1 MSGLDQVQLLIRIAL
16 RSLRAHWI
24 KSLIVG
30 GILFFGTLLMV
41 VGQAFL
47 GSIETAMEG
56 SITASLSGQFQ
67 VYDAKAEDKLELFG
81 GFGGGLPE
89 LGEVP
94 DFHKVET
101 VLGGV
106 DGVKA
111 VVPMGLANATVF
123 APTELDS
130 VLDTMRSAV
139 RDRDLATAT
148 AAIPQV
154 RRISETFREEQDL
167 RLKLTN
173 DVAAVERDK
182 EALATVNA
190 DAFWAPFQAPAAP
203 VEGQAATEPDWDG
216 MLAALDFLDTRVAPL
231 AADGRLLYL
240 RTIGTD
246 LEQFSQSFDR
256 FYVVDGTM
264 VPPGK
269 RGFLLSKRTYEKI
282 IKNRVARELDDIRT
296 KVVDKGQKISET
308 KLLQDQIARVSRQ
321 FPRVVFQLS
330 PTDAVA
336 LKAELATYLKD
347 DSSDLDGLVKSFLT
361 VNDENLLERYDW
373 FYAHIAPRIRL
384 YDIPLGKP
392 ITLRSF
398 TKSGYLKAVNVIV
411 YGTYEFKGLE
421 KSDLA
426 SASNLTDLATFR
438 ELYGKM
444 SDAQRAELAG
454 IREAAGVADV
464 SREDAEA
471 ALFGGG
477 GSVEVEAIQ
486 PEPSSQPVAEVAEVT
501 AAPDQPSLIDQQTEE
516 LNRTYT
522 AEEMRNGLVLNAA
535 IVLDDPRGAPNA
547 LPLIQKAIDENQLGV
562 QLIDWITAS
571 GTVGQ
576 FIFVLRGVLVVSF
589 VIIFVVALIIVNNAM
604 IMATMDRVAE
614 IGTMR
619 AIGARR
625 GMVVSMFLIE
635 TVVLGILAGALGCLV
650 GVGFITWLGQV
661 GVPAVS
667 DQLVLLFAGPRLYPF
682 ITATQLV
689 LGQAVVVL
697 VALLSTL
704 YPALLASRVQPIVAM
719 QGKE

>member
-1 MSGLDQVQLLIRIAL
+1 MSSLDQVALLIRIAL
-16 RSLRAHWI
+16 RSLRAHWV

-30 GILFFGTLLMV
+30 SILFIGTLLMV

-47 GSIETAMEG
+47 GSIEAAMEG
-56 SITASLSGQFQ
+56 SITSSLSGQFQ
-67 VYDAKAEDKLELFG
+67 IYDAKAEDKLELFG

-94 DFHKVET
+94 DFGRAEAVIGALEP
-101 VLGGV
+101 
-106 DGVKA
+106 VKA
-111 VVPMGLANATVF
+111 VVPMGLANSTVF

-130 VLDTMRSAV
+130 VLETMREAV
-139 RDRDLATAT
+139 GRQDLAAAT
-148 AAIPQV
+148 AVIPQV
-154 RRISETFREEQDL
+154 RRISETFGAEQDL

-182 EALATVNA
+182 AALATVNSE
-190 DAFWAPFQAPAAP
+190 AFWAPFSAPAADP
-203 VEGQAATEPDWDG
+203 SGQVAEPDWG
-216 MLAALDFLDTRVAPL
+216 AMLAALDFLDTRVAPL

-246 LEQFSQSFDR
+246 LEQFSASFDR
-256 FYVVDGTM
+256 FYVVDGEM

-269 RGFLLSKRTYEKI
+269 RGFLLSKRTYERI

-296 KVVDKGQKISET
+296 KVVEKGET
-308 KLLQDQIARVSRQ
+308 IAGSKLIQDQIARVSRQ

-330 PTDAVA
+330 PDDAAA
-336 LKAELATYLKD
+336 LHAELKDLLKD
-347 DSSDLDGLVKSFLT
+347 DQASLDDLVRRFLLVDDS
-361 VNDENLLERYDW
+361 NLVERYDW

-384 YDIPLGKP
+384 YDIPLGQT

-398 TKSGYLKAVNVIV
+398 TKSGYLKTVNVVV

-426 SASNLTDLATFR
+426 SASNLTDLITFR

-444 SDAQRAELAG
+444 SDAQREELAS
-454 IREAAGVADV
+454 IRETAGVTDL

-477 GSVEVEAIQ
+477 GDIEVQATTTAPQAEPPPEVDLPSVSE
-486 PEPSSQPVAEVAEVT
+486 
-501 AAPDQPSLIDQQTEE
+501 QQREDRDRVWT
-516 LNRTYT
+516 R
-522 AEEMRNGLVLNAA
+522 EEMRDGLVLNAA
-535 IVLDDPRGAPNA
+535 IVLRDPAGADAARPQ
-547 LPLIQKAIDENQLGV
+547 IQQAIDANALGV

-576 FIFVLRGVLVVSF
+576 FIFVLRGVLVISF
-589 VIIFVVALIIVNNAM
+589 VIIFIVALIIVNNAM

-635 TVVLGILAGALGCLV
+635 TVVLGLVAGALGAAA
-650 GVGFITWLGQV
+650 GVAFIAWLGQV

-667 DQLVLLFAGPRLYPF
+667 DQLVLLFAGPRLYP
-682 ITATQLV
+682 AVHASQLAFG
-689 LGQAVVVL
+689 LGVVVV
-697 VALLSTL
+697 VAILSTL